1 MKNLFFILAIAPIL
15 SSCRAQK
22 DTLYGKCPP
31 HYFACIQILL
41 KADGEFEYFRFY
53 DVGGQ
58 VIVKGQWQTRRDTVI
73 LNTYEQQESRLD
85 TVIESTVDNKKNTI
99 RFEGGFFGYLQ
110 VDSSRFDANRIPQEL
125 EFDAPLK
132 NITFCFYDDEGRPIP
147 VHYTVK
153 NPSANHLLVKV
164 RHLTSNLVIKDEKF
178 IKTRK
183 GLKYID
189 EPYIKKKTAMK
200 NKQW

>member
-1 MKNLFFILAIAPIL
+1 MKSLLFISIIAAIL
-15 SSCRAQK
+15 SSCRVQK

-31 HYFACIQILL
+31 HYFACTQILL
-41 KADGEFEYFRFY
+41 KANGGFEYFEFF
-53 DVGGQ
+53 DMGGA

-99 RFEGGFFGYLQ
+99 KFEGGFVGYLQ
-110 VDSSRFDANRIPQEL
+110 VDSSRFGANITPQVF

-132 NITFCFYDDEGRPIP
+132 NITFYFYDYEGNLIP
-147 VHYTVK
+147 VRYTIK
-153 NPSANHLLVKV
+153 DPSANHLLVKV
-164 RHLTSNLVIKDEKF
+164 RHLTSNLIIKDKKF
-178 IKTRK
+178 ILTRR
-183 GLKYID
+183 GLKHIN
-189 EPYIKKKTAMK
+189 EPFINKRTSMK